1 MQVFTDEFSWL
12 LEGLPTYTLL
22 HEKGMRLY
30 NLGALKHAEQ
40 FLQLPATTGNADA
53 QFALADIIEHT
64 PSENSNQITTLKQQ
78 IERILQIDRPGEFYS
93 QLVARATQLIET
105 LEDNQKARYMPLY
118 EASAEQGNI
127 DAMLRLRG
135 NAWEARAHRQL
146 ESGVRNHDPEAIL
159 NMYALTRDLAWLKH
173 AAATGHAI
181 AQYLL
186 ATLYDKD
193 PALVTDGADP
203 RDTVYELI
211 TRSANGGYPPA
222 MYWYANH
229 IENRNN
235 FAFIQQWRIREAQ
248 AGSIN
253 AVQRYGLAL
262 TGMDSD
268 ETHNDTLSGS
278 EADYVKGY
286 ALLWLVHQIKGRG
299 HNPYSIPDKL
309 AHLESELSTEQI
321 AAAKRAAHEW
331 HQQYPLLSEFRLR
344 TCLR

>member
-146 ESGVRNHDPEAIL
+146 ESGVRNHNPEAML
-159 NMYALTRDLAWLKH
+159 NMYALTRDLDWLKH
-173 AAATGHAI
+173 SAATGHSI

-193 PALVTDGADP
+193 PALVTGGADP
-203 RDTVYELI
+203 QETVFELI
-211 TRSANGGYPPA
+211 GSSANGGYPPA

-229 IENRNN
+229 LEHRNN
-235 FAFIQQWRIREAQ
+235 FAVIQQWRIREAQ

-253 AVQRYGLAL
+253 AAQRYGLAL
-262 TGMDSD
+262 TGMNSD
-268 ETHNDTLSGS
+268 ETQNDTLSGF

-286 ALLWLVHQIKGRG
+286 ALLWLVNQIKGRG
-299 HNPYSIPDKL
+299 HNPYNIPNKL
-309 AHLESELSTEQI
+309 AHLESELNTEQI
-321 AAAKRAAHEW
+321 AAAKRVAHEW
-331 HQQYPLLSEFRLR
+331 RQQYPMLSEFRLR
-344 TCLR
+344 ACLS